1 MRSPK
6 LIAAIVVGIAMA
18 PITPDRASAA
28 DPWPQRAVNLVV
40 PFGSGSGI
48 DVAARVYAEQLAVRW
63 KQPVVVE
70 NRAGAEGLIGITAF
84 AALRDDHTLLF
95 SPAAPIPVY
104 PFTQEKIA
112 YDPDRDLVPIS
123 SAANTFGLIAA
134 A

>member
-48 DVAARVYAEQLAVRW
+48 DVAARVYAVSS
-63 KQPVVVE
+63 PF
-70 NRAGAEGLIGITAF
+70 AGSSRSLSSIGLG
-84 AALRDDHTLLF
+84 RK
-95 SPAAPIPVY
+95 V
-104 PFTQEKIA
+104 
-112 YDPDRDLVPIS
+112 
-123 SAANTFGLIAA
+123 
-134 A
+134 